1 MNRSRNIPDA
11 VRRFL
16 LTSVPSVPYL
26 EALLVFHRQP
36 DACLAAP
43 DVARLLYL
51 PERTATELLQALCES
66 GVLAREAG
74 GYRYAPEP
82 GLARLIDEL
91 AATYA
96 VNLID
101 VTNLIHDATQK
112 NAYLFADA
120 FKVRKDP

>member
-1 MNRSRNIPDA
+1 MKASQQIPDA

-26 EALLVFHRQP
+26 EALLAFHRQP

-43 DVARLLYL
+43 DVAKLLYI
-51 PERTATELLQALCES
+51 PERMAADLLQALCDS
-66 GVLAREAG
+66 GILARDAG
-74 GYRYAPEP
+74 GFRFAP
-82 GLARLIDEL
+82 GAHLGGLIDEL

-96 VNLID
+96 VNLIG